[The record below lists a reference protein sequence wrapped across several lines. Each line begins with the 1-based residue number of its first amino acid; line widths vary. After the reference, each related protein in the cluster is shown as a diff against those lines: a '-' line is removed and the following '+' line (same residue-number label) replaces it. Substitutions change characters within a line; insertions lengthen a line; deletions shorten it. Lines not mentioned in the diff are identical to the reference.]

1 MAETSGDDRDQL
13 REVTEAQAACSTA
26 IGSLRTAMD
35 RIGSARSWGTYDT
48 WFGGG
53 LFSSLI
59 KHDRIGEAEEAMTQ
73 VDAALRRL
81 RRELADVGVDGAA
94 VGDVGVTD
102 LTRSL
107 DVWFDD
113 FFSDFAVQ
121 SRLKDAD
128 RRLAEVARL
137 LMDVSDSL
145 AQRRIEIESRLS
157 AS

>member
-1 MAETSGDDRDQL
+1 MA
-13 REVTEAQAACSTA
+13 
-26 IGSLRTAMD
+26 
-35 RIGSARSWGTYDT
+35 
-48 WFGGG
+48 
-53 LFSSLI
+53 
-59 KHDRIGEAEEAMTQ
+59 Q

-94 VGDVGVTD
+94 VGDVGVSD

-107 DVWFDD
+107 DVWCDD

-128 RRLAEVARL
+128 RRLSEVAGL